1 MHRRVAGRPAA
12 AATMVVALCLL
23 LAGCVSPPAA
33 PGPGRPTLSS
43 TNTVVAV
50 APPATPPTPR
60 RPSPAAAG
68 ASPTPAT
75 PAGTAAPA
83 EAAEVAAGIIAGG
96 LADQNLQ
103 VVDLHTTLVAATGR
117 RAIVH
122 VTVAHRGD
130 VGEPHQSVYKLQLR
144 RQHGGWT
151 LATHRQVR

>member
-12 AATMVVALCLL
+12 AATTVAALCLL

-60 RPSPAAAG
+60 RPS
-68 ASPTPAT
+68 
-75 PAGTAAPA
+75 PA